1 MIDYVTAV
9 LPCKHD
15 PSKLI
20 SGMVMSFDSLGK
32 EEWTVNKKLSV
43 EGSYSSKIQ
52 IKSHTDNQ
60 IWISGNP
67 TKFLQGHNI
76 FGSNDLRY
84 LMGKFFDELLTD
96 KHKALGLCPDPFQY
110 AAIKDGHYRLSRVD
124 VNESWHLDNTKDVLA
139 WIRAVGSTA
148 YMKHRGAGQFSGD
161 TAYFGKNS
169 RRWSLKC
176 YSKGNEIAAKG
187 HNLPFEL
194 QIPELVLYANKSLRI
209 EAVIRQLELKRLG
222 LDIASNWDID
232 KPEELL
238 LNYIQNLELS
248 DVYMLKDDVLDSLP
262 TRLRMVYQSWL
273 NGDDLKQ
280 IMSSSAFYRWR
291 SQLQK
296 FGVDIATPS
305 PKEKTNV
312 IPLIRVLEA
321 KPVGIPDWAY
331 EKRLVA

>member
-1 MIDYVTAV
+1 MIDWVTAI

-20 SGMVMSFDSLGK
+20 SGMVMSFDSLGNP
-32 EEWTVNKKLSV
+32 EWTVNKKLSV

-76 FGSNDLRY
+76 FGSNDLVHI
-84 LMGKFFDELLTD
+84 MGLFFDALLKFD
-96 KHKALGLCPDPFQY
+96 NLGLSPDPFQY
-110 AAIKDGHYRLSRVD
+110 AAIKDGHYALSRVD
-124 VNESWHLDNTKDVLA
+124 VNESWHLDNSKDVLA
-139 WIRAVGSTA
+139 WIRALGTTA

-161 TAYFGKNS
+161 TAYFGKTS

-176 YSKGNEIAAKG
+176 YSKGNEIAVRG
-187 HNLPFEL
+187 HGLHPDL
-194 QIPELVLYANKSLRI
+194 QIPELIQYANKSLRI
-209 EAVIRQLELKRLG
+209 EAVIRQLELKRIG
-222 LDIASNWDID
+222 LDVASNWDID
-232 KPEELL
+232 TAEELL
-238 LNYIQNLELS
+238 LNYIQNLEMS
-248 DVYMLKDDVLDSLP
+248 DVYMLKDDVLDTLP
-262 TRLRMVYQSWL
+262 TRLRMVYQSWM

-280 IMSSSAFYRWR
+280 IMTKPTFYRVR
-291 SQLQK
+291 KQLEK
-296 FGVDIATPS
+296 YGIDIATPS

>member
-1 MIDYVTAV
+1 MIDWVTAI

-20 SGMVMSFDSLGK
+20 SGIVMSFDSLGNP
-32 EEWTVNKKLSV
+32 EWTVNKKLSV

-76 FGSNDLRY
+76 FGSNDLVY
-84 LMGKFFDELLTD
+84 IMGLFFDELLKFD
-96 KHKALGLCPDPFQY
+96 SLGLSPDPFQY
-110 AAIKDGHYRLSRVD
+110 AAIKDGHYALSRVD
-124 VNESWHLDNTKDVLA
+124 VNESWHLDNSKDVLA

-176 YSKGNEIAAKG
+176 YSKGNEIAVRG
-187 HNLPFEL
+187 HGLHPDL
-194 QIPELVLYANKSLRI
+194 QIPELIQYANKSLRI
-209 EAVIRQLELKRLG
+209 EAVIRQMELKRLG
-222 LDIASNWDID
+222 LDVASNWDVD
-232 KPEELL
+232 TAEELL
-238 LNYIQNLELS
+238 LNYIQNLEMS
-248 DVYMLKDDVLDSLP
+248 DVYMLKDDVLDTLP
-262 TRLRMVYQSWL
+262 TRLRMVYQSWI

-280 IMSSSAFYRWR
+280 IMTKPTFYRVR
-291 SQLQK
+291 KQLEK
-296 FGVDIATPS
+296 YGIDIATPS

>member
-1 MIDYVTAV
+1 MIDWVTAI

-20 SGMVMSFDSLGK
+20 SGVVMSFDSLGNP
-32 EEWTVNKKLSV
+32 EWTVNKKLSV

-76 FGSNDLRY
+76 FGSNDLVHV
-84 LMGKFFDELLTD
+84 MGLFFDELLKFD
-96 KHKALGLCPDPFQY
+96 SLGLSPDPFQY
-110 AAIKDGHYRLSRVD
+110 AAIKDGHYALSRVD
-124 VNESWHLDNTKDVLA
+124 VNESWHLDNSKDVLA

-176 YSKGNEIAAKG
+176 YSKGNEIAVRG
-187 HNLPFEL
+187 HGLHPDL
-194 QIPELVLYANKSLRI
+194 QIPELIEYANKSLRI
-209 EAVIRQLELKRLG
+209 EAVIRQMELKRLG
-222 LDIASNWDID
+222 LDVASNWDVD
-232 KPEELL
+232 TAEELL
-238 LNYIQNLELS
+238 LNYIQNLEMS
-248 DVYMLKDDVLDSLP
+248 DVYMLKDDVLDTLP
-262 TRLRMVYQSWL
+262 TRLRMVYQSWM

-280 IMSSSAFYRWR
+280 IMTKPTFYRVR
-291 SQLQK
+291 KQLEQY
-296 FGVDIATPS
+296 GIDIATPS